1 MCGSDGL
8 SNQHSCGDSTPIAIG
23 FALSVVIVLV
33 GSVINF
39 IYWRRK
45 TAINEHT
52 RRNNYEPTADN
63 EDNSGNVSQQYTEL
77 GEVTTASNYD
87 ELHNYVSVK

>member
-1 MCGSDGL
+1 MYTILLVIAKPKKIKIVKKVVRKSELFYLDGL

-45 TAINEHT
+45 TGTSKNLNL
-52 RRNNYEPTADN
+52 R
-63 EDNSGNVSQQYTEL
+63 
-77 GEVTTASNYD
+77 
-87 ELHNYVSVK
+87 